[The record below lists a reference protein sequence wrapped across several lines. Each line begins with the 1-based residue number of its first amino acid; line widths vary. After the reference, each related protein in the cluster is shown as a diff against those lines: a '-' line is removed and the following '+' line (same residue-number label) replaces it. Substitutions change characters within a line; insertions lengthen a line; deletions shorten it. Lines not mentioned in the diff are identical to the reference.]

1 MTLNEYQQLALRT
14 ANPGIKNGPP
24 IQLNWALGLCGESGE
39 AAEIVKKHFYHGHPV
54 DYDKL
59 KEEIGDCLWCIAVLG
74 NSFGFDLR
82 EIAEANIEKLRKRYP
97 DRFSEERSLRRDEK
111 QGS

>member
-1 MTLNEYQQLALRT
+1 LTLNEYQKLALRT

-54 DYDKL
+54 DYDEL
-59 KEEIGDCLWCIAVLG
+59 EEELGDAMYYLAVFA
-74 NSFGFDLR
+74 NSFGFTL
-82 EIAEANIEKLRKRYP
+82 EEVALHNVEKLRNRYP